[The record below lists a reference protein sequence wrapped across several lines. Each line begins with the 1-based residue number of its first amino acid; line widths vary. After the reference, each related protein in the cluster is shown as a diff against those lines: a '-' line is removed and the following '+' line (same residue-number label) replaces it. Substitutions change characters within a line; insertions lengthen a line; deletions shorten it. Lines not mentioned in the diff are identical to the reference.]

1 MLSLNRIGSGQQLRQ
16 AVSSQNGSK
25 EKVLNRQRQLKTLD
39 TKKNYHSRESRSTTR
54 F

>member
-1 MLSLNRIGSGQQLRQ
+1 MLSLKRIGSGQQLCQ

-25 EKVLNRQRQLKTLD
+25 EKVLNRHRQLKTLD
-39 TKKNYHSRESRSTTR
+39 TKKNYHSRESRFISR